1 MKEGNISLRHR
12 IFNAVFLVGI
22 CMSFSCSLINWLLG
36 LGLLPTVLTALCGI
50 ITVGLYVAFRKT
62 RNYEVLSLIVVVF
75 LSFVFFPIMW
85 LFAGGTYTSI
95 SYYIIVNA
103 GIIALLLV
111 GLKRKI
117 VLFLFTL
124 FVGTL
129 MIIEYKIPDL
139 VFEYGS
145 PLERYIDISFG
156 LFICLLSIAVLIA
169 VLIDSYMEEL
179 RKSKLY
185 LARLEEKNKVIEAKN
200 RMLEKSNA
208 EFMRAKEK
216 EEKLNKLLKEEKQK
230 LEELSITDYLTG
242 AFNRRFITSCL
253 KDEMESSDLQQKELT
268 VAMVDIDNF
277 KMINDSYGHL
287 YGDYVLKRVVSTIK
301 SNLRQSDIVGR
312 YGGDEFLIILRNT
325 TGSEGYAMMER
336 IRRMIQELEWEGD
349 LKVTI
354 SGGVIEAGN
363 NDLTSLLKKAD
374 KLLYRAKHMSKNM
387 IEKELTADGN
397 I

>member
-95 SYYIIVNA
+95 PYYIIVNA

-145 PLERYIDISFG
+145 PLE
-156 LFICLLSIAVLIA
+156 
-169 VLIDSYMEEL
+169 
-179 RKSKLY
+179 
-185 LARLEEKNKVIEAKN
+185 
-200 RMLEKSNA
+200 
-208 EFMRAKEK
+208 
-216 EEKLNKLLKEEKQK
+216 
-230 LEELSITDYLTG
+230 
-242 AFNRRFITSCL
+242 
-253 KDEMESSDLQQKELT
+253 
-268 VAMVDIDNF
+268 
-277 KMINDSYGHL
+277 
-287 YGDYVLKRVVSTIK
+287 
-301 SNLRQSDIVGR
+301 
-312 YGGDEFLIILRNT
+312 
-325 TGSEGYAMMER
+325 
-336 IRRMIQELEWEGD
+336 
-349 LKVTI
+349 
-354 SGGVIEAGN
+354 
-363 NDLTSLLKKAD
+363 
-374 KLLYRAKHMSKNM
+374 
-387 IEKELTADGN
+387 
-397 I
+397 

>member
-1 MKEGNISLRHR
+1 
-12 IFNAVFLVGI
+12 
-22 CMSFSCSLINWLLG
+22 
-36 LGLLPTVLTALCGI
+36 
-50 ITVGLYVAFRKT
+50 
-62 RNYEVLSLIVVVF
+62 
-75 LSFVFFPIMW
+75 MW

-95 SYYIIVNA
+95 PYYIIVNA